1 MDVVDAVH
9 RALELRLEKR
19 HDEAIDVLLA
29 AAKDHEGDEDLRLEI
44 ACEYS
49 YRGML
54 RSGARA
60 TADFDEADKWAALPL
75 TRAARAL
82 ETARSGELEKA
93 DALAAEAIDMDPEMP
108 AAHEARGAV
117 RLKQGRIDEA
127 VEALAKAVELG
138 PGEGPAWALLTEALT
153 AAGKPDFAAKA
164 MAEGLRHC
172 PADDRLLVAA
182 ARAYLAQE
190 DVGRAKRALEL
201 AAEQNPDNV
210 DAWRGLASIASK
222 EGEESKLIHAVD
234 RAMQIDRDG
243 TVAWMAKE
251 NLQQ

>member
-29 AAKDHEGDEDLRLEI
+29 AAEDHRDDEDLRLEI
-44 ACEYS
+44 ACEYA

-54 RSGARA
+54 RSRSRA
-60 TADFDEADKWAALPL
+60 IADFDEADKWAVLPL

-93 DALAAEAIDMDPEMP
+93 EALSAEAIDMDPEMP

-117 RLKQGRIDEA
+117 RLKQGRIAEA

-182 ARAYLAQE
+182 SRAYLAQD

-201 AAEQNPDNV
+201 ATEQNADNV

-222 EGEESKLIHAVD
+222 EGEESKMIHAVD
-234 RAMQIDRDG
+234 RAMQLDRDG